1 MNKVIILILSIFYGF
16 SLLGQDKIFLKNGEI
31 IKGKIIQKTDS
42 LVVIKTQRLIN
53 NETIDMDLVFYNHK
67 VKKVERTLVKKKESY
82 VFVDLVGGKVIQGRL
97 ISNNDDGVV
106 ITDIRGSDID
116 TLSLKKRQIKQ
127 IRYYDVDKSRSAF
140 FDVGFLRGGALIGGE
155 LEIVVNQ
162 NINIFLG
169 AGFRGFAGGLNIFFK
184 DNFSGFGFKSSYIH
198 QGFGDFY
205 AGSVLSNGF
214 TYKSNPGLTLDLGIG
229 HVMNTGNYNYGGR
242 EFILTYGVGL
252 RF

>member
-1 MNKVIILILSIFYGF
+1 MNKIVILVLCLFSGF
-16 SLLGQDKIFLKNGEI
+16 SLFGQDKIFLKNGEI

-53 NETIDMDLVFYNHK
+53 NETIDLDLVFYNQK
-67 VKKVERTLVKKKESY
+67 IKKVEYTMVKKEETY
-82 VFVDLVGGKVIQGRL
+82 VYVDLIGGKVIKGRL

-127 IRYYDVDKSRSAF
+127 IRYNDVDKSRSAF
-140 FDVGFLRGGALIGGE
+140 FDVGFLRGGALIGAE

-162 NINIFLG
+162 NMTIFLG
-169 AGFRGFAGGLNIFFK
+169 AGFRGYAGGLNIFFK

-198 QGFGDFY
+198 QGYGDFY
-205 AGSVLSNGF
+205 SGSILSNGF

-229 HVMNTGNYNYGGR
+229 YVMNTGNYNYGGR
-242 EFILTYGVGL
+242 EFILTYGIGL

>member
-1 MNKVIILILSIFYGF
+1 MNKIVILVLCLFSGF
-16 SLLGQDKIFLKNGEI
+16 SLFGQDKIFLKNGEI

-53 NETIDMDLVFYNHK
+53 NETIDLDLVFYNQK
-67 VKKVERTLVKKKESY
+67 IKKVEHTMVKKEETY
-82 VFVDLVGGKVIQGRL
+82 VYVDLIGGKVIKGRL

-127 IRYYDVDKSRSAF
+127 IRYNDVDKSRSAF
-140 FDVGFLRGGALIGGE
+140 FDVGFLRGGALIGAE

-162 NINIFLG
+162 NMTIFLG
-169 AGFRGFAGGLNIFFK
+169 AGFRGYAGGLNIFFK

-198 QGFGDFY
+198 QGYGDFY
-205 AGSVLSNGF
+205 SGSILSNGF

-229 HVMNTGNYNYGGR
+229 YVMNTGNYNYGGR
-242 EFILTYGVGL
+242 EFILTYGIGL